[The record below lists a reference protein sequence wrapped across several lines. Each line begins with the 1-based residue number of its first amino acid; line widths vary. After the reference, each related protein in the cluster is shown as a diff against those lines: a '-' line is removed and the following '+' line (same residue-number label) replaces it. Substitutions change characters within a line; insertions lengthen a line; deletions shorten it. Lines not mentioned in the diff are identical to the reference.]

1 MENLADC
8 ICRVTQ
14 ELRNLQELLQFSAF
28 ECNDPHAQN
37 RILSELVDIGLIHGL
52 KGAVDHMRQFLWSY
66 IDFATAKP
74 WPSNATDLAKQSA
87 RLDQVTE
94 MLSILHRSSPIA
106 GRPSANS
113 SSFVERVTASVG
125 NLLEQYDSQQE
136 KSDGAAA

>member
-1 MENLADC
+1 MENLSDC

-14 ELRNLQELLQFSAF
+14 ELRSLQELLQFSAF
-28 ECNDPHAQN
+28 ECSDPHAQN
-37 RILSELVDIGLIHGL
+37 RILSDLVDIGLMHSL

-74 WPSNATDLAKQSA
+74 GPSNETDWVKQST

-94 MLSILHRSSPIA
+94 MLSILHRFSPIA
-106 GRPSANS
+106 GRSSGNS
-113 SSFVERVTASVG
+113 SSFVERITASVG

-136 KSDGAAA
+136 KSDQAAA